1 MLMFDKTRIRETLLR
16 MERADIA
23 AAQRSYDAY
32 FGEATTI
39 DDRVVDSEHAATVV
53 RDRPV
58 LERIEALEHEHEQ
71 HVQTVAAMSVAPS
84 VTVGPG
90 AVVQIDDRFVVV
102 AVPAP
107 EFAYGEVRMIGIS
120 TRAPLFRAMEGLRLG
135 DVFEFNHRTYAIR
148 GLW

>member
-1 MLMFDKTRIRETLLR
+1 MFDKTHIRETLLT

-32 FGEATTI
+32 FGEATAAG
-39 DDRVVDSEHAATVV
+39 DRVLDPERAATVV

-58 LERIEALEHEHEQ
+58 LEEIEALAHDHEDHL
-71 HVQTVAAMSVAPS
+71 QTIAAISFAPS

-102 AVPAP
+102 AVAAP
-107 EFAYGEVRMIGIS
+107 EFAYGHIHMIGVS
-120 TRAPLFRAMEGLRLG
+120 TRAPLFRAMQGLRLG
-135 DVFEFNHRTYAIR
+135 DAFELNQRHYTIR

>member
-1 MLMFDKTRIRETLLR
+1 MPMFDKTHIRETLLA

-32 FGEATTI
+32 FGEATTV
-39 DDRVVDSEHAATVV
+39 DDRVVDPEHAATVV

-58 LERIEALEHEHEQ
+58 LERIEALEHEHER
-71 HVQTVAAMSVAPS
+71 HAQTIDAMSFGPS
-84 VTVGPG
+84 VSVGPG

-102 AVPAP
+102 AVPTP
-107 EFAYGEVRMIGIS
+107 EFAYGQVRMIGIS
-120 TRAPLFRAMEGLRLG
+120 TRAPLFRAMQGLRLG
-135 DVFEFNHRTYAIR
+135 DAFEFNHRTYAIR

>member
-1 MLMFDKTRIRETLLR
+1 MFDKTRIRETLLA
-16 MERADIA
+16 MEQVDIA

-32 FGEATTI
+32 FGEATTVGE
-39 DDRVVDSEHAATVV
+39 RVFDPEHAATVV

-71 HVQTVAAMSVAPS
+71 HVQTIAAMSVGPS

-102 AVPAP
+102 AVPTP
-107 EFAYGEVRMIGIS
+107 EFEYGEIRMIGIS
-120 TRAPLFRAMEGLRLG
+120 THAPLYTAMRGLRLG
-135 DVFEFNHRTYAIR
+135 DAFEFNQRSYAIR

>member
-1 MLMFDKTRIRETLLR
+1 MRTSVKPRWQAIAYLIPSTPPRSSETALLK
-16 MERADIA
+16 
-23 AAQRSYDAY
+23 
-32 FGEATTI
+32 
-39 DDRVVDSEHAATVV
+39 
-53 RDRPV
+53 
-58 LERIEALEHEHEQ
+58 RIEALEHEHEQ
-71 HVQTVAAMSVAPS
+71 HVQTIAAISFGPS

-120 TRAPLFRAMEGLRLG
+120 TRAPLFRAMKGLRLG
-135 DVFEFNHRTYAIR
+135 DAFQFNHRTYVIR

>member
-1 MLMFDKTRIRETLLR
+1 MFDKTHLREALLAI
-16 MERADIA
+16 ERADIA

-32 FGEATTI
+32 FGEATRV
-39 DDRVVDSEHAATVV
+39 DDRVSDAEHAATVV

-58 LERIEALEHEHEQ
+58 LERIEALEHEHEH
-71 HVQTVAAMSVAPS
+71 HVETIAAISFAPS
-84 VTVGPG
+84 VTVGSG

-120 TRAPLFRAMEGLRLG
+120 TEAPLFRVMKGLRLG
-135 DVFEFNHRTYAIR
+135 DAFEFNHRTYAIR

>member
-1 MLMFDKTRIRETLLR
+1 MFDKTRIRDILLA

-23 AAQRSYDAY
+23 AAQRSYEAY
-32 FGEATTI
+32 FGEATTVG
-39 DDRVVDSEHAATVV
+39 DRVFDPEHAATVV

-71 HVQTVAAMSVAPS
+71 HVQAIAAMSVAPS

-102 AVPAP
+102 VVPSP

-120 TRAPLFRAMEGLRLG
+120 TRAPLFRAMKGLRLG
-135 DVFEFNHRTYAIR
+135 DAFEFNHRTYTIR

>member
-1 MLMFDKTRIRETLLR
+1 MSMFDKTLIRETLLAI
-16 MERADIA
+16 ERADIA

-32 FGEATTI
+32 FGEATTVG
-39 DDRVVDSEHAATVV
+39 DRVFDPEHAATVV

-58 LERIEALEHEHEQ
+58 LERIEALAHEHEH
-71 HVQTVAAMSVAPS
+71 HVQTIAAISFGPR

-107 EFAYGEVRMIGIS
+107 EFAYGDVRMIGIS
-120 TRAPLFRAMEGLRLG
+120 THAPLSRAMNGLRVG
-135 DVFEFNHRTYAIR
+135 DAFEFNHRTHTIR

>member
-1 MLMFDKTRIRETLLR
+1 MFDKTRIRETLLA
-16 MERADIA
+16 MERVDIA

-32 FGEATTI
+32 FGEATTAG
-39 DDRVVDSEHAATVV
+39 DRVFDPEHAATVV

-71 HVQTVAAMSVAPS
+71 HVQTIAAMPVAPS
-84 VTVGPG
+84 ATVGPG
-90 AVVQIDDRFVVV
+90 AVVQLDDRFVVV

-107 EFAYGEVRMIGIS
+107 EFAYGEVRLIGIS
-120 TRAPLFRAMEGLRLG
+120 TRAPLYRAMEGLRLG